1 MFNRS
6 KLSFQKFMKS
16 CLLRSETLTGV
27 NDNLIFTSFTPVLH
41 IIPVRSQK
49 FWREEKISAK

>member
-1 MFNRS
+1 
-6 KLSFQKFMKS
+6 MKS

-49 FWREEKISAK
+49 FWREEKVSAK